1 MKIAIAVCL
10 ALAACSSAPDT
21 TKPAP
26 EPVAATS
33 NGLWGRWVL
42 KELKE
47 CWKPT
52 VENPDKCVIERGIT
66 L

>member
-10 ALAACSSAPDT
+10 ALAACSSAP
-21 TKPAP
+21 AP
-26 EPVAATS
+26 TVQPVAATS